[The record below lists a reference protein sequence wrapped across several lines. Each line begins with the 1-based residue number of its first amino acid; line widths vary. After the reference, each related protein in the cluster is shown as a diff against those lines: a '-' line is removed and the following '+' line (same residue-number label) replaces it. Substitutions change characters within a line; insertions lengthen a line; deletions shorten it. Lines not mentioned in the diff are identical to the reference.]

1 MGLKS
6 GEAVIC
12 FNYDNNERRFCQTQ
26 ALYAHKNKLLL
37 TLYDQ
42 DSDWDEVSVSE
53 KIQTAAWNQISSLQ
67 KIRSL
72 LLLTIILKP
81 VVVLCQLKC
90 CRTYI
95 FSRKPRYKLQVAF
108 MRQGLFLKQLYE
120 KVHALQRWIIWV
132 LLVFQAPQT
141 KNR

>member
-12 FNYDNNERRFCQTQ
+12 FNYDNNDERRFCQTQ
-26 ALYAHKNKLLL
+26 ALYTRKNKLLL

-95 FSRKPRYKLQVAF
+95 FSR
-108 MRQGLFLKQLYE
+108 
-120 KVHALQRWIIWV
+120 
-132 LLVFQAPQT
+132 
-141 KNR
+141 